1 MAGPAADVDVYL
13 KQILQRM
20 IETGEWQRYSLL
32 SYAKAQSYSSTTSLG
47 SRPCSQPNW
56 TKVVGQTNSGALGG
70 VRTRYFL
77 RTSAVLNSL
86 LELADEMNPLSIHDM
101 LTDLN
106 MNAHS
111 TCLISLYESLL
122 LIKNL

>member
-32 SYAKAQSYSSTTSLG
+32 LCAKGWSYSSTTSLG

-56 TKVVGQTNSGALGG
+56 TKVVGQTSSGALVG
-70 VRTRYFL
+70 VRTLFSSYIC
-77 RTSAVLNSL
+77 RTELPARACRRDEPIVNS
-86 LELADEMNPLSIHDM
+86 
-101 LTDLN
+101 
-106 MNAHS
+106 
-111 TCLISLYESLL
+111 
-122 LIKNL
+122 